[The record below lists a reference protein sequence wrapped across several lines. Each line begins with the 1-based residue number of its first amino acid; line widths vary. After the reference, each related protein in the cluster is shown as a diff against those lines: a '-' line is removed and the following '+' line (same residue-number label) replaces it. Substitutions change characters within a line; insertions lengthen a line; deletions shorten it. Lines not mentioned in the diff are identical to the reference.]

1 MVQGFGA
8 GHEAF
13 EKAFAPSNK
22 RSMIKKYFAKL
33 KQFME
38 FLYNL
43 PFNDKKRLIEAVISV
58 ETGGKCLIRY
68 ITPFDIVDNIHDVPK
83 EQLNEPLLDRD
94 PIVECLFNIDLNR
107 IEVLISGLNKKGLL
121 YSDTIR

>member
-1 MVQGFGA
+1 
-8 GHEAF
+8 
-13 EKAFAPSNK
+13 
-22 RSMIKKYFAKL
+22 
-33 KQFME
+33 
-38 FLYNL
+38 
-43 PFNDKKRLIEAVISV
+43 LIEAVISV